1 MEQWKKSIK
10 EDTWISRKK
19 QDDLQRISKKKM
31 DNSIFYLRP
40 IEKGRRERKRERE
53 IVRLSPPPPPPKYKY
68 NFYQKRIQIFVVE
81 NLLSLTMNQ
90 RTLFPK
96 KKMDSTL
103 KEAER

>member
-40 IEKGRRERKRERE
+40 IERGEERERE
-53 IVRLSPPPPPPKYKY
+53 IVRLSPPPPPPPKYKY
-68 NFYQKRIQIFVVE
+68 NFYQEKLQIFNAE

-90 RTLFPK
+90 RTPFPK
-96 KKMDSTL
+96 KKIGSTL